1 MNTISHSNHQEH
13 KEINWSAIILFALG
27 FWLSGSLLLDFVLIP
42 ALSASGMMAQSGF
55 PSAGFTIFGVFNRIE
70 LICASLVLT
79 CAFVFSFNHDFNS
92 KKQALFVTFSSL
104 LFLIALAYTYLF
116 TPHLSAW
123 GLCLNQ
129 FNTVTTMPSEM
140 ILWHKGYWILEGLKY
155 VFGFNLLRWSYNN
168 LALLKK

>member
-1 MNTISHSNHQEH
+1 MNIISHSHH
-13 KEINWSAIILFALG
+13 KENKQIKQINWSAIILFALG

-42 ALSASGMMAQSGF
+42 SLATTGMMAQSGF
-55 PSAGFTIFGVFNRIE
+55 ASAGFTIFGVFNRIE

-79 CAFVFSFNHDFNS
+79 CAFVFSFNHDLDD
-92 KKQALFVTFSSL
+92 KKQKSFIIFSSL

-129 FNTVTTMPSEM
+129 FNTIETMPSAM
-140 ILWHKGYWILEGLKY
+140 ILWHKSYWILETVKYGL
-155 VFGFNLLRWSYNN
+155 GITLLRWSYQN
-168 LALLKK
+168 K